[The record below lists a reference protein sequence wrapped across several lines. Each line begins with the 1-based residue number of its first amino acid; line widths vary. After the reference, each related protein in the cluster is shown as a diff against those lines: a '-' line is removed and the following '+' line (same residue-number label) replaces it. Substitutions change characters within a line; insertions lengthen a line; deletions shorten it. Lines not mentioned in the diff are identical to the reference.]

1 MMEKSNIDIL
11 LDDFKERTLKTMYDL
26 VRDRFQEFFD
36 LAFSGMKYFVE
47 KDMMMLKE
55 EKNKLKAEQEV
66 REPIRSI
73 CFCNILQ
80 LFSFPF
86 VQQFYLHT
94 PSFFIGLVITES
106 GLIVRSFS

>member
-1 MMEKSNIDIL
+1 MMEKSNVDIL
-11 LDDFKERTLKTMYDL
+11 LDDFKERALKTMYDL

-36 LAFSGMKYFVE
+36 VAISDMKSFVE

-73 CFCNILQ
+73 SFCNILQ

>member
-36 LAFSGMKYFVE
+36 LAFSEMKYFVE

-73 CFCNILQ
+73 SFCNITIIQ
-80 LFSFPF
+80 FPICSTILSSHPIF
-86 VQQFYLHT
+86 FYWV
-94 PSFFIGLVITES
+94 GYN
-106 GLIVRSFS
+106 